1 MKGLWEGEGGKRF
14 KKSMKI
20 TGKKQTE
27 EEIVHNVRLK
37 VEAANFKYVEE
48 QCIENHDNSWQA
60 PVMQIA

>member
-1 MKGLWEGEGGKRF
+1 
-14 KKSMKI
+14 MKI

-48 QCIENHDNSWQA
+48 QCIENHDNS
-60 PVMQIA
+60 